1 MLSYHSGEDRI
12 AKDRFR
18 QATGACDCPPGL
30 PCVCGAVQTV
40 RLVRRVPKRASEAE
54 RAANPRA
61 ASARLRV
68 AERTEPLT
76 GDDRGRP
83 LTMAATV
90 PVRRVDAPE
99 AGPPRRRR
107 AARREHPGGGD
118 RRAGAQARPADR
130 AASRASPT
138 TRRSCSASSSSC

>member
-18 QATGACDCPPGL
+18 RATGACDCPPGL

-40 RLVRRVPKRASEAE
+40 RLVRGVPKRASEAE

-68 AERTEPLT
+68 AERTEPRT
-76 GDDRGRP
+76 GDERDGR
-83 LTMAATV
+83 
-90 PVRRVDAPE
+90 R
-99 AGPPRRRR
+99 
-107 AARREHPGGGD
+107 
-118 RRAGAQARPADR
+118 
-130 AASRASPT
+130 
-138 TRRSCSASSSSC
+138 